1 MKGPRPSARPVPARA
16 RRPASKPA
24 TRFRRIGLACKC
36 TSRAALTLAHAL
48 CAALESRGLQ
58 VQFDTDTAAAMARGD
73 GLPRE
78 RLARSSDLV
87 IVVGGDGTLLSI
99 ARAAPT
105 STPVLGINVGVLG
118 FLAGLS
124 RAEALTRLDDV
135 LAGEFREDRRWRLD
149 VTVTGGARPRRFRA
163 LNDAVLNKEALAR
176 ISTFRVDLDDRPV
189 AEFRADGVIVS
200 TPTGSTAYNL
210 SAGGP
215 ILHPRLPAVVITP
228 ICPHTLSQRPLVVPS
243 DTVIGLRI
251 LDPQQRPGGVYL
263 TLDGQEGL
271 PIGPECAV
279 EVRSA
284 ASPVTLL
291 RPPEAD
297 HFRNLAE
304 KLNWGI

>member
-1 MKGPRPSARPVPARA
+1 MKGSLGRRRSGRPPAG
-16 RRPASKPA
+16 
-24 TRFRRIGLACKC
+24 RFRRVGLACKC
-36 TSRAALTLAHAL
+36 TSKAALALASSL
-48 CAALESRGLQ
+48 DAALRKRGLE
-58 VQFDTDTAAAMARGD
+58 VRFDADSAAALGRSEGVSRD
-73 GLPRE
+73 
-78 RLARSSDLV
+78 RLARSVDLV

-99 ARAAPT
+99 ARSAPT

-124 RAEALTRLDDV
+124 RSEALTRLDEV
-135 LAGEFREDRRWRLD
+135 LAGEFREDRRLRLD
-149 VTVTGGARPRRFRA
+149 VSVSGGGRPARFHA

-176 ISTFRVDLDDRPV
+176 ISTFRVDLDGRKV

-215 ILHPRLPAVVITP
+215 ILHPELPAVVVTP
-228 ICPHTLSQRPLVVPS
+228 ICPHTLSQRPLVVPA
-243 DTVIGLRI
+243 DTVIGVRI
-251 LDPQQRPGGVYL
+251 LDAPREPGGVYL
-263 TLDGQEGL
+263 TIDGQEGL
-271 PIGPECAV
+271 PIGPDRVV
-279 EVRSA
+279 EVRKG

-291 RPPEAD
+291 RPSEGD